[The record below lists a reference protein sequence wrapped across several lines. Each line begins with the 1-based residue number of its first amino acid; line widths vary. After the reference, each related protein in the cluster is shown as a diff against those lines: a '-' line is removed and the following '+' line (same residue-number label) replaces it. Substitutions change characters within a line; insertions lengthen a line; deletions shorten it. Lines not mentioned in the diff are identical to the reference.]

1 MQVEGAP
8 HFEEEAMTLR
18 LTTASLVLTI
28 TTLTMTGGVHA
39 ITMEECY
46 EKYQAAKQARTLK
59 GKTWIDFRKVDC
71 GSPAPTP
78 ESASTMTAPK
88 AEKKEA
94 TRPAAPPAAAPLG
107 SAIIPSAVASKYSKA
122 REGKGADL
130 AGAWTTEASLCNKV
144 FVKSGSRVSFAK
156 DSELI
161 GGGLIIQGKEIQGT
175 GANCRIKTTK
185 EDGDVTRM
193 VLACATIIMHSEQQF
208 SVRRVNA
215 DEIFRLFPSM
225 EGMET
230 KYYRC
235 PM

>member
-1 MQVEGAP
+1 
-8 HFEEEAMTLR
+8 MTLR

-107 SAIIPSAVASKYSKA
+107 SAIIPSAVASNSSKV
-122 REGKGADL
+122 REGKSADFT
-130 AGAWTTEASLCNKV
+130 GAWTTDASACNKV
-144 FVKSGSRVSFAK
+144 FVKSGARIAFAK
-156 DSELI
+156 RLRTHRRRPDLSRKRHS
-161 GGGLIIQGKEIQGT
+161 GDRGKLPDKDDERRRRSDPHGP
-175 GANCRIKTTK
+175 RVR
-185 EDGDVTRM
+185 D
-193 VLACATIIMHSEQQF
+193 HSHA
-208 SVRRVNA
+208 VRRKNQ
-215 DEIFRLFPSM
+215 FQKR
-225 EGMET
+225 EG
-230 KYYRC
+230 R
-235 PM
+235 

>member
-1 MQVEGAP
+1 MRDEEARICE
-8 HFEEEAMTLR
+8 EEEAMTLR
-18 LTTASLVLTI
+18 LTTASLALPI
-28 TTLTMTGGVHA
+28 TMLMMTGAHA

-46 EKYQAAKQARTLK
+46 EKYKAAKQARMLK
-59 GKTWIDFRKVDC
+59 GKTWIDFRKADC
-71 GSPAPTP
+71 GSPTPTP
-78 ESASTMTAPK
+78 ESASTITAPK
-88 AEKKEA
+88 AEEKEA

-107 SAIIPSAVASKYSKA
+107 SAIIPSAVASNHSKV
-122 REGKGADL
+122 REGKSADL
-130 AGAWTTEASLCNKV
+130 TGAWSTEASLCNKV

-156 DSELI
+156 DSELV

-175 GANCRIKTTK
+175 GASCRIKTTK

-193 VLACATIIMHSEQQF
+193 VLACATIIMHSDQQF

-215 DEIFRLFPSM
+215 DEILRLFPNM

>member
-1 MQVEGAP
+1 
-8 HFEEEAMTLR
+8 MTLR

-28 TTLTMTGGVHA
+28 TTLMMTGGVHA
-39 ITMEECY
+39 ITREECY
-46 EKYQAAKQARTLK
+46 EKYKAAQQAGTQK
-59 GKTWIDFRKVDC
+59 GKTWADFRKAEC

-88 AEKKEA
+88 AEKKEP

-107 SAIIPSAVASKYSKA
+107 SAIIPSAVASKYSKV

-130 AGAWTTEASLCNKV
+130 TGAWTTEASLCNKV

-156 DSELI
+156 DSELV
-161 GGGLIIQGKEIQGT
+161 GAGLIIQGKEIQGT
-175 GANCRIKTTK
+175 GSSCRIKTTK

-215 DEIFRLFPSM
+215 DEIFRLFPNM

>member
-1 MQVEGAP
+1 
-8 HFEEEAMTLR
+8 MTLR

-28 TTLTMTGGVHA
+28 TTLMMTGGVHA
-39 ITMEECY
+39 ITREECY
-46 EKYQAAKQARTLK
+46 EKYKAAQQAGTQK
-59 GKTWIDFRKVDC
+59 GKTWADFRKAVC

-88 AEKKEA
+88 AEKKEP

-107 SAIIPSAVASKYSKA
+107 SAIIPSAVASKYSKV

-130 AGAWTTEASLCNKV
+130 TGAWTTEASLCNKV

-156 DSELI
+156 DSELV
-161 GGGLIIQGKEIQGT
+161 GSGLIFQGKEIQGT
-175 GANCRIKTTK
+175 GSSCRIKTTK
-185 EDGDVTRM
+185 EDGNVTRM
-193 VLACATIIMHSEQQF
+193 VLACATIIMRFEQEF

-215 DEIFRLFPSM
+215 DEIFRLFPNM

>member
-1 MQVEGAP
+1 
-8 HFEEEAMTLR
+8 MTLR

-28 TTLTMTGGVHA
+28 TTLMMTGGVHA
-39 ITMEECY
+39 ITREECY
-46 EKYQAAKQARTLK
+46 EKYKAAQQAGTQK
-59 GKTWIDFRKVDC
+59 GKTWADFRKADC

-88 AEKKEA
+88 AEKKEP

-107 SAIIPSAVASKYSKA
+107 SAIIPSAVASKYSKV

-130 AGAWTTEASLCNKV
+130 TGAWTTEASLCNKV

-156 DSELI
+156 DLELV
-161 GGGLIIQGKEIQGT
+161 GSGLIFQGKEIQGT
-175 GANCRIKTTK
+175 GSSCRIMTTK

-193 VLACATIIMHSEQQF
+193 ALACATIIMHFEQQF

-215 DEIFRLFPSM
+215 DEIFRLFPNM